1 MRRAS
6 RSSSFMSGKLAL
18 EPLQV
23 RWARL
28 GRTSFAPLG
37 GWAGSRPSSSP
48 VSVLPLS
55 HARCALRRARRPAPR
70 HPSLL
75 GVLALALAQLPHLR
89 RAWRARGKAA
99 RSSAPSET
107 VSLSCL
113 LDRYD
118 AAAPR
123 VAERHLLARATVR
136 ALART
141 RVHAHTRARAHAPRD
156 MCAGCNARASARPV
170 PHFCLPSREHAVA
183 GCGQGQM
190 ADAAPALL
198 RAELT
203 KAWTYLSR
211 KDQGPGA
218 PPFTAGL
225 CSRCQGQKRVVCF
238 QASPPPPFRVPLWS

>member
-18 EPLQV
+18 EPLRV

-48 VSVLPLS
+48 VSVLPFS

-141 RVHAHTRARAHAPRD
+141 RVHAHTHRATCAQVATLAPRRAP
-156 MCAGCNARASARPV
+156 CHTSVFRRASTRSPALPRPDGR
-170 PHFCLPSREHAVA
+170 CSAGAAPSRVDKSLDLSLPK
-183 GCGQGQM
+183 GSGSR
-190 ADAAPALL
+190 
-198 RAELT
+198 RA
-203 KAWTYLSR
+203 
-211 KDQGPGA
+211 
-218 PPFTAGL
+218 PFTAGL
-225 CSRCQGQKRVVCF
+225 CSRCQGQKRVVF
-238 QASPPPPFRVPLWS
+238 RPRPPPPFRVPLWS